1 MAADKT
7 RLQAVADADKDKG
20 SLDVDPRWA
29 TLKDFPAV
37 PEVLGLQDDLLA
49 IPEPA
54 KALLA
59 VMRQAQVSGSFIG
72 PGSHLHDALGEMLA
86 TAYLGQTL

>member
-1 MAADKT
+1 MATDKT
-7 RLQAVADADKDKG
+7 RLAAVAKDAPP
-20 SLDVDPRWA
+20 LEMDPRWERIRPMDSA
-29 TLKDFPAV
+29 PVA
-37 PEVLGLQDDLLA
+37 LGLQDDLLA
-49 IPEPA
+49 VPEPA
-54 KALLA
+54 KALVA